1 MRTLG
6 FLAALLLGASATLA
20 GPEIFWRETFHNFG
34 AFNEDSGPAR
44 CTFRYVN
51 TGVRMCY
58 HRVRRLLLHYQI

>member
-34 AFNEDSGPAR
+34 ALDRKS
-44 CTFRYVN
+44 V
-51 TGVRMCY
+51 V
-58 HRVRRLLLHYQI
+58 